1 MNFSI
6 REVSQKDYR
15 GICELFSEVNTLRH
29 RNLPHVFQTADGPAR
44 TRKFLSNIIADKD
57 SALFVAVK
65 EHQIIGVILV
75 LTRDITGSP
84 VTLPRRY
91 AWIGDLVVK
100 KGFRRFGVGRYL
112 LEKAHDWSLDKGLTQ
127 VELNVWEFNK
137 EAIIFFKML
146 GYETIKRTMRHS
158 LR

>member
-15 GICELFSEVNTLRH
+15 GICELFAEVDHLRH
-29 RNLPHVFQTADGPAR
+29 KNLPHVFQTADGPAR

-75 LTRDITGSP
+75 LTRDITGSR
-84 VTLPRRY
+84 VTLARRY

-100 KGFRRFGVGRYL
+100 KGFRRFGVGRSL
-112 LEKAHDWSLDKGLTQ
+112 VEKAHDWSLGKGITQ

-137 EAIIFFKML
+137 EAIIFFKTL
-146 GYETIKRTMRHS
+146 GYEAIRRTMRHS